1 MSLPLD
7 DTLDYEVSQESRVV
21 PGMRVLVPCAGR
33 QVVGVV
39 VAERVEGAARRSGEA
54 RSVIEVL
61 DSAPVLPESLL
72 KVLLRAAR
80 DALCPPGLAL
90 AAALP
95 PGTAPRIERRVQLQE
110 AGRQALARGEA
121 RGSLRE
127 VLRALERGAPTEV
140 QFRRRFEEAGA
151 SLEQLERVGWVKRE
165 LTRTEPR
172 VRVRTQRVYRVD
184 PSFDPGQARVQLGK
198 ARRQLELYEQLLHGP
213 QLHVWRTPQGRT
225 GAAFRGPSNAIP
237 DIRICPG
244 NSPETVRNPVPTF
257 RNTAR
262 PGRNSAGFPA

>member
-7 DTLDYEVSQESRVV
+7 DTLDYEVLGEGRVL
-21 PGMRVLVPCAGR
+21 PGVRVLVPCAGR

-39 VAERVEGAARRSGEA
+39 VAERVEGGAREAGAA

-72 KVLLRAAR
+72 KVLLRVAR
-80 DALCPPGLAL
+80 DVLCPPGLAL

-110 AGRQALARGEA
+110 AGRRAIARGEA
-121 RGSLRE
+121 RGSLLE
-127 VLRALERGAPTEV
+127 VLHALERGAPTEV
-140 QFRRRFEEAGA
+140 QFRRRFQAAGA

-184 PSFDPGQARVQLGK
+184 PSVAPEEARIRLAK
-198 ARRQLELYEQLLHGP
+198 ARRQLELYEQLLAGSRRRFRAP
-213 QLHVWRTPQGRT
+213 RRCGRWCARVW
-225 GAAFRGPSNAIP
+225 
-237 DIRICPG
+237 
-244 NSPETVRNPVPTF
+244 
-257 RNTAR
+257 
-262 PGRNSAGFPA
+262 